1 MGSMVE
7 SDELTQARERMIDD
21 QIRGRGIKDARVLEA
36 MAKIPRHVFV
46 PAENTH
52 LAYADAPLPIGH
64 RQTISQP
71 FIVALMTELLKLQG
85 DEIVLEVGTGS
96 GYQAAILSRLA
107 KHVYSLERIPELAEN
122 ASMILD
128 ALQIEN
134 VEVLVTDGSQG
145 LPEHAPFGGIMVTA
159 AAPKVPEPLKEQ
171 LADGG
176 RLVLPVGEQAGQ
188 ILECWERQGDDFRRD
203 RVAPVAFVP
212 LVGEHGWD
220 SDERPFSWWL

>member
-1 MGSMVE
+1 MIE
-7 SDELTQARERMIDD
+7 NDELTHFRERMVEE
-21 QIRGRGIKDARVLEA
+21 QIRSRGIKDARVLDA

-46 PAENTH
+46 PSENQH

-71 FIVALMTELLKLQG
+71 FIVALMTELLGLQG
-85 DEIVLEVGTGS
+85 DETVLEVGTGS
-96 GYQAAILSRLA
+96 GYQAAILGRLA
-107 KHVYSLERIPELAEN
+107 KHVYSLERIPELAEH
-122 ASMILD
+122 ARGILKVLKLD
-128 ALQIEN
+128 N
-134 VEVLVTDGSQG
+134 VEVLVADGSQG
-145 LPEHAPFGGIMVTA
+145 LPEYAPFGGIMVTA
-159 AAPKVPEPLKEQ
+159 AAPRVPVPLKEQ

-188 ILECWERQGDDFRRD
+188 ILECWERQGDDFSRE

-220 SDERPFSWWL
+220 SDDRPFSWWL

>member
-1 MGSMVE
+1 MKE
-7 SDELTQARERMIDD
+7 SEELTHERERMVEN
-21 QIRGRGIKDARVLEA
+21 QIRSRGIKDERVLDA
-36 MAKIPRHVFV
+36 MATIPRHVFV
-46 PAENTH
+46 PSENRH

-71 FIVALMTELLKLQG
+71 FIVALMTELLDLDG
-85 DEIVLEVGTGS
+85 DETVLEVGTGS
-96 GYQAAILSRLA
+96 GYQAAILGRLA
-107 KHVYSLERIPELAEN
+107 KRVYSLERIPELAEH
-122 ASMILD
+122 ARGILR
-128 ALQIEN
+128 ALKVDN
-134 VEVLVTDGSQG
+134 VEVLVADGSQG
-145 LPEHAPFGGIMVTA
+145 LPEHAPFEGIMVTA
-159 AAPKVPEPLKEQ
+159 AAPRVPVPLKEQ

>member
-1 MGSMVE
+1 MIE
-7 SDELTQARERMIDD
+7 NDELTHVRERMVEE
-21 QIRGRGIKDARVLEA
+21 QIRSRGIKDARVLDA
-36 MAKIPRHVFV
+36 MATIPRHVFV
-46 PAENTH
+46 PSENRH

-71 FIVALMTELLKLQG
+71 FIVALMTELLGLQG
-85 DEIVLEVGTGS
+85 DETVLEVGTGS
-96 GYQAAILSRLA
+96 GYQAAILGRLA
-107 KHVYSLERIPELAEN
+107 KHVYSLERIPELAEH
-122 ASMILD
+122 ARGILS
-128 ALQIEN
+128 ALELDN
-134 VEVLVTDGSQG
+134 VEVLIADGSQG

-159 AAPKVPEPLKEQ
+159 AAPRVPIPLKEQ

-188 ILECWERQGDDFRRD
+188 ILECWERQGDDFSRE

-220 SDERPFSWWL
+220 SDDRPFSWWL

>member
-1 MGSMVE
+1 MKE
-7 SDELTQARERMIDD
+7 SEELTHERERMVEN
-21 QIRGRGIKDARVLEA
+21 QIRSRGIKDERVLEA
-36 MAKIPRHVFV
+36 MATIPRHVFV
-46 PAENTH
+46 PSENRH

-71 FIVALMTELLKLQG
+71 FIVALMTELLDLDG
-85 DEIVLEVGTGS
+85 DETVLGVGTGS
-96 GYQAAILSRLA
+96 GYQAAILGRLA
-107 KHVYSLERIPELAEN
+107 KRVYSLERIPELAEH
-122 ASMILD
+122 ARGILR
-128 ALQIEN
+128 ALKVDN
-134 VEVLVTDGSQG
+134 VEVLVADGSQG
-145 LPEHAPFGGIMVTA
+145 LPEHAPFEGIMVTA
-159 AAPKVPEPLKEQ
+159 AAPRVPVPLKEQ

>member
-1 MGSMVE
+1 MIE
-7 SDELTQARERMIDD
+7 NDELTHVRERMVED
-21 QIRGRGIKDARVLEA
+21 QIRSRGVKDARVLEA
-36 MAKIPRHVFV
+36 MATIPRHVFV
-46 PAENTH
+46 PSENRH

-71 FIVALMTELLKLQG
+71 FIVALMTELLCLDG
-85 DEIVLEVGTGS
+85 DETVLEVGTGS
-96 GYQAAILSRLA
+96 GYQAAILGQLA
-107 KHVYSLERIPELAEN
+107 KRVYSLERIPELAEH
-122 ASMILD
+122 ARGILFTLKVD
-128 ALQIEN
+128 N
-134 VEVLVTDGSQG
+134 VEVVVADGSQG
-145 LPEHAPFGGIMVTA
+145 LPERAPFEAIMVTA
-159 AAPKVPEPLKEQ
+159 AAPKVPVPLKEQ

-188 ILECWERQGDDFRRD
+188 ILECWERKGDDFRRD

>member
-1 MGSMVE
+1 MKE
-7 SDELTQARERMIDD
+7 NDELTHIRERMVEE
-21 QIRGRGIKDARVLEA
+21 QIRSRGVKDARVLNA
-36 MAKIPRHVFV
+36 MGTIPRHVFV
-46 PAENTH
+46 PSENKH

-71 FIVALMTELLKLQG
+71 FIVALMTELLNLGG
-85 DEIVLEVGTGS
+85 DETVLEVGTGS
-96 GYQAAILSRLA
+96 GYQAAILGHLA
-107 KHVYSLERIPELAEN
+107 KRVYSLERIPELAEY
-122 ASMILD
+122 ARGILL
-128 ALQIEN
+128 ALKVDN
-134 VEVLVTDGSQG
+134 VEVLVADGSQG
-145 LPEHAPFGGIMVTA
+145 LPERAPFEAIMVTA
-159 AAPKVPEPLKEQ
+159 AAPKVPVPLKEQ

-188 ILECWERQGDDFRRD
+188 ILECWERKGDDFRRD

>member
-1 MGSMVE
+1 MGFMKE
-7 SDELTQARERMIDD
+7 NDEFTHARERMVED
-21 QIRGRGIKDARVLEA
+21 QIRSRGIKDARVLDA
-36 MAKIPRHVFV
+36 MGTIPRHVFV
-46 PAENTH
+46 PSENKH

-71 FIVALMTELLKLQG
+71 FIVALMTELLCLQG
-85 DEIVLEVGTGS
+85 DETVLEVGTGS
-96 GYQAAILSRLA
+96 GYQAAILARLA
-107 KHVYSLERIPELAEN
+107 KRVYSLERIPELAEH
-122 ASMILD
+122 ARGILI
-128 ALQIEN
+128 ALKLEN
-134 VEVLVTDGSQG
+134 VEVLVADGSQG

-159 AAPKVPEPLKEQ
+159 AAPRVPVPLKEQ

-188 ILECWERQGDDFRRD
+188 ILECWKRQGDDFNRD

>member
-1 MGSMVE
+1 MKE
-7 SDELTQARERMIDD
+7 SEELTHVRERMVED
-21 QIRGRGIKDARVLEA
+21 QIRSRGIKDARVLEA
-36 MAKIPRHVFV
+36 MATIPRHVFV
-46 PAENTH
+46 PSENRH

-71 FIVALMTELLKLQG
+71 FIVALMTELLCLDG
-85 DEIVLEVGTGS
+85 DETVLEVGTGS
-96 GYQAAILSRLA
+96 GYQAAILGRLA
-107 KHVYSLERIPELAEN
+107 KRVYSLERIPELAEH
-122 ASMILD
+122 ARGILLELKVD
-128 ALQIEN
+128 N
-134 VEVLVTDGSQG
+134 VEVLVADGSQG

-159 AAPKVPEPLKEQ
+159 AAPRVPVPLKEQ

>member
-1 MGSMVE
+1 MKE
-7 SDELTQARERMIDD
+7 NDELTHARERMVED
-21 QIRGRGIKDARVLEA
+21 QIRSRGIKDARVLDA
-36 MAKIPRHVFV
+36 MGTIPRHVFV
-46 PAENTH
+46 PTENKH

-71 FIVALMTELLKLQG
+71 FIVALMTELLGLGG
-85 DEIVLEVGTGS
+85 DETVLEVGTGS

-107 KHVYSLERIPELAEN
+107 KRVYSLERIPELAEHARGILN
-122 ASMILD
+122 ALKLD
-128 ALQIEN
+128 N
-134 VEVLVTDGSQG
+134 VEVLVADGSQG

-159 AAPKVPEPLKEQ
+159 AAPKVPIPLKGQ

-188 ILECWERQGDDFRRD
+188 ILECWERQGDDFRCE

>member
-1 MGSMVE
+1 MKE
-7 SDELTQARERMIDD
+7 SDELTYARERMVED
-21 QIRGRGIKDARVLEA
+21 QIRSRGIKDARVLEA
-36 MAKIPRHVFV
+36 MATIPRHVFV
-46 PAENTH
+46 PSENKH

-71 FIVALMTELLKLQG
+71 FIVALMTELLCLGG
-85 DEIVLEVGTGS
+85 DETVLEVGTGS
-96 GYQAAILSRLA
+96 GYQAAILGRLA
-107 KHVYSLERIPELAEN
+107 KHVYSLERIPELAEHARGILN
-122 ASMILD
+122 ALKLD
-128 ALQIEN
+128 N
-134 VEVLVTDGSQG
+134 VEVLVADGSQG

-159 AAPKVPEPLKEQ
+159 AAPKVPVPLKEQ

-188 ILECWERQGDDFRRD
+188 ILECWERQGDDFRRE

>member
-1 MGSMVE
+1 MKE
-7 SDELTQARERMIDD
+7 SEELTHVRERMVED
-21 QIRGRGIKDARVLEA
+21 QIRSRGIKDARVLEA
-36 MAKIPRHVFV
+36 MATIPRHVFV
-46 PAENTH
+46 PSENRH

-71 FIVALMTELLKLQG
+71 FIVALMTELLCLDG
-85 DEIVLEVGTGS
+85 DETVLEVGTGS
-96 GYQAAILSRLA
+96 GYQAAILGRLA
-107 KHVYSLERIPELAEN
+107 KRVYSLERIPELAEH
-122 ASMILD
+122 ARGILL
-128 ALQIEN
+128 ALKVDN
-134 VEVLVTDGSQG
+134 VEVLVADGSQG

-159 AAPKVPEPLKEQ
+159 AAPRVPVPLKEQ

>member
-1 MGSMVE
+1 MKE
-7 SDELTQARERMIDD
+7 NDEFTHARERMVED
-21 QIRGRGIKDARVLEA
+21 QIRSRGIKDVRVLDA
-36 MAKIPRHVFV
+36 MVTIPRHVFV
-46 PAENTH
+46 PSENRH

-71 FIVALMTELLKLQG
+71 FIVALMTELLGLQG
-85 DEIVLEVGTGS
+85 DETVLEVGTGS
-96 GYQAAILSRLA
+96 GYQAAILSCLA
-107 KHVYSLERIPELAEN
+107 KRVYSLERIPELAEY
-122 ASMILD
+122 ASGILEGLKLD
-128 ALQIEN
+128 N
-134 VEVLVTDGSQG
+134 VEVLVADGSQG

-159 AAPKVPEPLKEQ
+159 AAPRVPVPLKEQ
-171 LADGG
+171 LANGG

-188 ILECWERQGDDFRRD
+188 ILECWERHGNDFSRE

>member
-1 MGSMVE
+1 MQE
-7 SDELTQARERMIDD
+7 NDELRYARERMVED
-21 QIRGRGIKDARVLEA
+21 QIRSRGVKDARVLEA
-36 MAKIPRHVFV
+36 MVTIPRHVFV
-46 PAENTH
+46 PSENRH

-71 FIVALMTELLKLQG
+71 FIVALMTELLCLSG
-85 DEIVLEVGTGS
+85 DETVLEVGTGS
-96 GYQAAILSRLA
+96 GYQAAILGHLA
-107 KHVYSLERIPELAEN
+107 KRVYSLERIPELAEH
-122 ASMILD
+122 AREVLLVLGCD
-128 ALQIEN
+128 N
-134 VEVLVTDGSQG
+134 VEVLVADGSQG

-159 AAPKVPEPLKEQ
+159 AAPRVPVPLKEQ

>member
-1 MGSMVE
+1 MKE
-7 SDELTQARERMIDD
+7 NDELTHARERMVED
-21 QIRGRGIKDARVLEA
+21 QIRSRGIKDARVLDA
-36 MAKIPRHVFV
+36 MGTIPRHVFV
-46 PAENTH
+46 PTENRH

-71 FIVALMTELLKLQG
+71 FIVALMTELLGLGG
-85 DEIVLEVGTGS
+85 DETVLEVGTGS

-107 KHVYSLERIPELAEN
+107 KRVYSLERIPELAEHARGILN
-122 ASMILD
+122 ALKLD
-128 ALQIEN
+128 N
-134 VEVLVTDGSQG
+134 VEVLVADGSQG

-159 AAPKVPEPLKEQ
+159 AAPKVPIPLKGQ

-188 ILECWERQGDDFRRD
+188 ILECWERQGDDFRCE

>member
-1 MGSMVE
+1 MIE
-7 SDELTQARERMIDD
+7 NDELTHVRERMVEE
-21 QIRGRGIKDARVLEA
+21 QIRSRGIKDARVLDA
-36 MAKIPRHVFV
+36 MGTIPRHVFV
-46 PAENTH
+46 PSENQH

-71 FIVALMTELLKLQG
+71 FIVALMTELLGLQG
-85 DEIVLEVGTGS
+85 DETVLEVGTGS

-107 KHVYSLERIPELAEN
+107 KRVYSLERIPELAEHARGILN
-122 ASMILD
+122 ALELD
-128 ALQIEN
+128 N
-134 VEVLVTDGSQG
+134 VEVLIADGSQG

-159 AAPKVPEPLKEQ
+159 AAPRVPVPLKEQ
-171 LADGG
+171 LVDGG

-188 ILECWERQGDDFRRD
+188 ILECWERQGDDFSRE